1 MRFPYVAINP
11 VSLKTISEL
20 KVRHAAASVGYE
32 VFGSGM
38 SFGFCALAGRQGKG
52 RKSRIAEQLSELRCK
67 KQRACTK
74 NLMQALDL
82 FGARSRNR
90 TGTSLRTGDFKSS
103 YPSPAYKSS

>member
-38 SFGFCALAGRQGKG
+38 SFGFCVLAGRQERGKTENCG
-52 RKSRIAEQLSELRCK
+52 TAFRIAEQK
-67 KQRACTK
+67 TK
-74 NLMQALDL
+74 GLHEESHA
-82 FGARSRNR
+82 
-90 TGTSLRTGDFKSS
+90 
-103 YPSPAYKSS
+103 SP

>member
-1 MRFPYVAINP
+1 MRFPYVAISP

-20 KVRHAAASVGYE
+20 KVWHAALSVGYE

-38 SFGFCALAGRQGKG
+38 SFVFCALAGRQGKG
-52 RKSRIAEQLSELRCK
+52 RKMKIAKQLSELRNK

-90 TGTSLRTGDFKSS
+90 TGKSLRAGDFKS
-103 YPSPAYKSS
+103 PV